1 VVTPSLARRRNQ
13 RTVSPRRSTN
23 GDFVHLARFGEVSD
37 KGPVMAQ
44 LTEALAPRLRQRL
57 LADAQGNPLA
67 LPELPVALGS
77 LTPRE
82 AR

>member
-1 VVTPSLARRRNQ
+1 
-13 RTVSPRRSTN
+13 
-23 GDFVHLARFGEVSD
+23 
-37 KGPVMAQ
+37 
-44 LTEALAPRLRQRL
+44 LAPQVRQRL